1 MTRFAILFAL
11 LAACGSSQPKDA
23 DPFDTYEACYTDHHV
38 TESFDAMT
46 AIAVC
51 CTDHPIGG
59 VAANVVCG
67 ASEQTCE
74 TYVTANLMAGDATAT
89 EITDGCNLYIKNR

>member
-1 MTRFAILFAL
+1 MLRHAFAFAL

-23 DPFDTYEACYTDHHV
+23 DPFATYEDCYSEHHV

-51 CTDHPIGG
+51 CSDHPIGDQK
-59 VAANVVCG
+59 ANVVCG
-67 ASEQTCE
+67 ATQQDCE
-74 TYVTANLMAGDATAT
+74 TYVAQSLMAGDATAAD
-89 EITDGCNLYIKNR
+89 ITAGCMLYIKNR